1 MPVPSCHRATA
12 STSSCPSGMS
22 CATLCASSKAW
33 SRSSAKP
40 WWKIRAGTCG
50 AKLWKGNQM
59 EPAPQHN
66 MLTINSWDQYM
77 EFEHVLT
84 IVIKRSFMEETPSCG
99 LSHSHQP
106 RDPCV
111 QLACAL
117 RDHELAVSPAQRSLC
132 PVGMCLKRSWSHILI
147 SPEIIVSSW
156 RLREVE
162 KR

>member
-132 PVGMCLKRSWSHILI
+132 PVGMCLKRS
-147 SPEIIVSSW
+147 
-156 RLREVE
+156 
-162 KR
+162 